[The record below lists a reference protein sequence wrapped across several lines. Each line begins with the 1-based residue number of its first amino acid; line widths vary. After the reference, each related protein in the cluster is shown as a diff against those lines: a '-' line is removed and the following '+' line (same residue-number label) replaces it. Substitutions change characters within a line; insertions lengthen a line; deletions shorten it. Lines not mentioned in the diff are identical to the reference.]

1 MGLQHTLDVHHDKF
15 GGVLNGVDYL
25 NIYEHIRHK

>member
-1 MGLQHTLDVHHDKF
+1 MRTEYSWARPAQ
-15 GGVLNGVDYL
+15 DYL